1 MIKTELMEDM
11 FASIKRL
18 NEELDSRCQFEE
30 KLLKHIDSLSIQLAK
45 KEDKLI
51 ISEER
56 VATYMRYWDDTK
68 SDTKKLVE
76 FVKKT
81 FLKDGQQIVLN
92 AKTKEYEIVENP

>member
-11 FASIKRL
+11 LESIKRL
-18 NEELDSRCQFEE
+18 NKELDSRCGFEE
-30 KLLKHIDSLSIQLAK
+30 KLLKHINNLSTQLAK

-56 VATYMRYWDDTK
+56 VATYMRYWNDAT
-68 SDTKKLVE
+68 SDAKKLVE

-81 FLKDGQQIVLN
+81 FLKDGQQIVFN
-92 AKTKEYEIVENP
+92 VETQEYELVENP

>member
-1 MIKTELMEDM
+1 MIITALIEDM
-11 FASIKRL
+11 LASIKRL

-30 KLLKHIDSLSIQLAK
+30 ELLKHINNLSIQLAK

-56 VATYMRYWDDTK
+56 VATYMRYWDDAK
-68 SDTKKLVE
+68 SDAKKLVE

-81 FLKDGQQIVLN
+81 FLKEGQQIVLN
-92 AKTKEYEIVENP
+92 AKTQEYELVENP